1 MNGMN
6 YKLQNL
12 AYCLNGLLQHSPFIG
27 ADIIENNLFTENKL
41 PNICFYDYENEFFCN
56 IVLVDTEEKKQM
68 VRPSEEFMI
77 KGHYMAIENVIF
89 DMRDGEDLT
98 RVGIEAIFKSK
109 IFNKFCK

>member
-12 AYCLNGLLQHSPFIG
+12 AYSLNGLLQHSPFIG

-56 IVLVDTEEKKQM
+56 IVLADTEEKKQM
-68 VRPSEEFMI
+68 VRPFEEFMI
-77 KGHYMAIENVIF
+77 KGHYMAIENVVF